1 MDKFLAM
8 QRFLMVAQTG
18 SFTRA
23 ADILDL
29 PKSSVSAAVQG
40 LEKQLG
46 VRLLHR
52 STRSVTLTLDGESYL
67 GQCHG
72 LLSELEAI
80 ESQYQSDANM
90 HGVLK
95 VDMPSRF
102 ASDIVLPHLST
113 WLETHPNIQ
122 LKVSTTDFKIDP
134 IKEGV
139 DCIIRAGDLQDS
151 SLIAKPLTTYNM
163 INCVSPSYI
172 AQYGEPK
179 TIDDLQQHML
189 IDYAPKLGNSRALF
203 EYLDGDLA
211 HQLPMKSQLAVN
223 STDAYLHACLAG
235 LGIIQVPDMTINR
248 YLENGQLIEVLP
260 NYRCTQL
267 PVWLLYP
274 SRRNRSKK
282 LTLFIEW
289 LTALIKTLNK
299 Q

>member
-1 MDKFLAM
+1 
-8 QRFLMVAQTG
+8 
-18 SFTRA
+18 
-23 ADILDL
+23 
-29 PKSSVSAAVQG
+29 
-40 LEKQLG
+40 
-46 VRLLHR
+46 
-52 STRSVTLTLDGESYL
+52 
-67 GQCHG
+67 
-72 LLSELEAI
+72 
-80 ESQYQSDANM
+80 
-90 HGVLK
+90 
-95 VDMPSRF
+95 
-102 ASDIVLPHLST
+102 
-113 WLETHPNIQ
+113 
-122 LKVSTTDFKIDP
+122 
-134 IKEGV
+134 
-139 DCIIRAGDLQDS
+139 
-151 SLIAKPLTTYNM
+151 M